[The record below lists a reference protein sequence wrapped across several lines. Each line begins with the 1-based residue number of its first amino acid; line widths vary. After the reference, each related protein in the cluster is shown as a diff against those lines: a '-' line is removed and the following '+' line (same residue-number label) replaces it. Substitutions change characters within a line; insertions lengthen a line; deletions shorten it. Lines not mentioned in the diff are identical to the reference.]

1 MTGLFK
7 DRSSQGP
14 WFFFQSFKVIGV
26 DFPRVRIGDYSQ
38 VPPPPPR
45 LCTSMHEGSTSLA
58 SASMSTITAAL
69 VRVNARGVG
78 FDFPRVRIGVHMVLA
93 RCSAHRSPVTF
104 QAMSSTQ
111 RFKVMRTRC
120 LRAFSLRGSH
130 HSPVTSVVED
140 APSSFRFPFPLP
152 DPSSLSVTV
161 IEVVASHLLDWAIHA
176 MWDHCR
182 TVCSSSSPTAAF
194 IPLSRS
200 ICYCCSLD

>member
-1 MTGLFK
+1 
-7 DRSSQGP
+7 
-14 WFFFQSFKVIGV
+14 
-26 DFPRVRIGDYSQ
+26 
-38 VPPPPPR
+38 
-45 LCTSMHEGSTSLA
+45 MHEGSTSLT

-69 VRVNARGVG
+69 VELIRVNARGVG
-78 FDFPRVRIGVHMVLA
+78 FDFPRVRIGVHMMLA

-111 RFKVMRTRC
+111 RFEVMRTRC

-140 APSSFRFPFPLP
+140 APSSFRFRFPFPLP
-152 DPSSLSVTV
+152 DPSSLSVKV

-182 TVCSSSSPTAAF
+182 TESVCSSSSPAAVF
-194 IPLSRS
+194 TPLSRS